1 MNGKKAERQGGR
13 SPRTN
18 HPHAEVVPDPE
29 RLPFI
34 AAIRRQMH
42 LFPAFRPDGPERNLR
57 FAPFTRTPPHRT
69 AWAAPEGG
77 CPIPVLPFLCL
88 LCKSFQRTTPPRA
101 HGPLEG
107 ESGCKGSTKKADG
120 QKNGGLFWAG
130 RGKFS
135 QKQTKRRAGG
145 KRGALPYGPH
155 TGRGPERGAEGAYS
169 AKHWKMRKRITRRKG
184 PCRAERGRKREGT
197 AKGARR
203 RRKRAAPGK
212 PEGPDGKPARALP
225 NRRKAPTG
233 EEREGKGKGEGAR
246 APPPRTAKVRGKKA
260 ECKRGKKKQDK
271 ENGRERRAEN
281 PGRKHG
287 QKAQGDGKGK
297 ACQIFRRDT
306 WQAGKRKGI
315 FYIRII
321 HKPHQYRIHLHRHH
335 PYDKDYNLPAGRI
348 SRRGHTPMLDRH
360 IPFSYI

>member
-1 MNGKKAERQGGR
+1 MPKLSLIRNACPSLQPSGDKCTFSLR
-13 SPRTN
+13 SGPT
-18 HPHAEVVPDPE
+18 
-29 RLPFI
+29 
-34 AAIRRQMH
+34 
-42 LFPAFRPDGPERNLR
+42 GPERNLR

-120 QKNGGLFWAG
+120 QKKRGLFWAG

-155 TGRGPERGAEGAYS
+155 TGRAAGMGRGPERGAEGAYS

-197 AKGARR
+197 AKGPAGDAKGPHPESRKGRMEDPQGHSRTAGKPRRARKGKEKEKGKAHAR
-203 RRKRAAPGK
+203 LPPHCKGKGKKGGMQTGKEKTGQRKRKGKTGRESGPEARTKGSGRRKRK
-212 PEGPDGKPARALP
+212 SLP
-225 NRRKAPTG
+225 NIP
-233 EEREGKGKGEGAR
+233 KGHVA
-246 APPPRTAKVRGKKA
+246 
-260 ECKRGKKKQDK
+260 
-271 ENGRERRAEN
+271 GREE
-281 PGRKHG
+281 K
-287 QKAQGDGKGK
+287 
-297 ACQIFRRDT
+297 RDFLYT
-306 WQAGKRKGI
+306 N
-315 FYIRII
+315 
-321 HKPHQYRIHLHRHH
+321 H
-335 PYDKDYNLPAGRI
+335 
-348 SRRGHTPMLDRH
+348 S
-360 IPFSYI
+360 